1 MATAKTL
8 AGIDLFPMVDMPD
21 DYFRV
26 LIHGPQGSGKSTLAA
41 SIAEAG
47 PTLFV
52 DLKGEHGVRSF
63 RGAPWADNITIARP
77 TSVTQIDDLLWTLQD
92 GDHPYVAVVIDSI
105 TAFQKMVMRYLLGH
119 SETTVKEITKGASP
133 AKIQTWG
140 QALDIMT
147 DLGTF
152 WNALAEGNRPK
163 PMHVVMT
170 AQTKITDDEEG
181 LTRHSPD
188 VQKGAQ
194 SIVVA
199 APDYVLHTDVEAD
212 TDDEGERITR
222 HIVRFGAST
231 QYRTKAR
238 VPVNLRGRIP
248 AVLGRSKPLT
258 LCTLGS
264 LLNVGGMPTKTQ
276 K

>member
-1 MATAKTL
+1 MATATSL
-8 AGIDLFPMVDMPD
+8 AGIDLHPLADMPD
-21 DYFRV
+21 DYMRA
-26 LIHGPQGSGKSTLAA
+26 LIIGPQGAGKSTLAA
-41 SIAEAG
+41 SIAQAG
-47 PTLFV
+47 PTLYI
-52 DLKGEHGVRSF
+52 DLKGEHGLRSF
-63 RGAPWADNITIARP
+63 RGAPWEKNITIARP
-77 TSVTQIDDLLWTLQD
+77 ESVTQMDDLLWALES
-92 GDHPYVAVVIDSI
+92 GDHPYTGVVIDSI
-105 TAFQKMVMRYLLGH
+105 TAFQKMVLRYLLGH
-119 SETTVKEITKGASP
+119 SETTVKEITKGSSP

-152 WNALAEGNRPK
+152 WNALAEGGRSH

-170 AQTKITDDEEG
+170 AQTRITEDEEG
-181 LTRHSPD
+181 RTRHNPD

-194 SIVVA
+194 SIVAA
-199 APDYVLHTDVEAD
+199 APDYILFCDVEHD
-212 TDDEGERITR
+212 TDDSGDPVSR

-238 VPVNLRGRIP
+238 VPVNLRGKIP
-248 AVLGRSKPLT
+248 SVLGRSKPLT

-264 LLNVGGMPTKTQ
+264 LLNVGGMPAK